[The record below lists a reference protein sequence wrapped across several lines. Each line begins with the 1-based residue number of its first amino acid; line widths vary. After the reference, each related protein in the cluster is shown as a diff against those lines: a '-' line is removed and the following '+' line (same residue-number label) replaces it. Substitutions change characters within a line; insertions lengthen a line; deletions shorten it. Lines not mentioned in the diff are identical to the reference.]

1 MQGDKAT
8 GRQPARA
15 IACRKAGRVLCAVL
29 GVLGAAS
36 ARAEAADSSL
46 TVEASAGGGYS
57 LWSLLGDV
65 GVGEATFLTL
75 GYTGARPEAGTAA
88 THQLSVGAD
97 HLAGEHW
104 LLSAIVSLG
113 LGKGSDTALSQ
124 ELPRLNVPGLTA
136 RTGYGSQGVQLA
148 AGYDSAGF
156 DTLEYGLDA
165 SLGLNR
171 YPLRRQLLTVSAGA
185 TTVRYAQQD
194 ILWVARPTLG
204 ARLVWDGRWELGL
217 RAGVSLYSDDPL
229 TAGQFTDAERNALES
244 QLEGRA
250 AARKALAGL
259 RRRQLRDLGAAV
271 TRRMADVNAGTGF
284 PTAPTRFDV
293 KPSLTWRLNP
303 TVKGQVSYAFNQYV
317 PTQGVS
323 HVLASRWTVRLGD
336 PVRVWASVALQRDVP
351 VDLPAE
357 VSGLLTLG
365 GEYTF

>member
-1 MQGDKAT
+1 MLVAVLGMLGA
-8 GRQPARA
+8 GPARA
-15 IACRKAGRVLCAVL
+15 EG
-29 GVLGAAS
+29 
-36 ARAEAADSSL
+36 ADSSL
-46 TVEASAGGGYS
+46 TVEASAGRGYG

-65 GVGEATFLTL
+65 GVSEATFLTL

-88 THQLSVGAD
+88 THQLSVGVD

-104 LLSAIVSLG
+104 LLSGIVSLG
-113 LGKGSDTALSQ
+113 LAKGSDTELSQ
-124 ELPRLNVPGLTA
+124 ERPRLNVPGLTA

-156 DTLEYGLDA
+156 HKVEYGLDA
-165 SLGLNR
+165 SLGLHR
-171 YPLRRQLLTVSAGA
+171 YPLRRQLLTVSDG
-185 TTVRYAQQD
+185 TPHVRYAQED
-194 ILWVARPTLG
+194 LLWVARPTLG
-204 ARLVWDGRWELGL
+204 ARLLWDGRWELGL
-217 RAGVSLYSDDPL
+217 RGGFSLYSEDPL
-229 TAGQFTDAERNALES
+229 TAGQFTDAEKATLES

-250 AARKALAGL
+250 AARLALAGL

-284 PTAPTRFDV
+284 PSAPTRFDV

-303 TVKGQVSYAFNQYV
+303 ALKGQVSYAFTRYV
-317 PTQGVS
+317 PTQGVA

-351 VDLPAE
+351 EDLPAE